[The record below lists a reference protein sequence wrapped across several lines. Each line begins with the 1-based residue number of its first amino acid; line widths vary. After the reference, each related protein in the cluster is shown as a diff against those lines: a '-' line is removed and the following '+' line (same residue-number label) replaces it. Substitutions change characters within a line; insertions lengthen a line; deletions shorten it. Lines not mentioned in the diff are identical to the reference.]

1 MFVVVSYDISDDNKR
16 RKIAEILKDYGARVQ
31 YSVFECNLDKKQ
43 LRQMIKE
50 LLSHVDKDRDS
61 LRIYYLCESCISKLE
76 VYGSY
81 QPLDESEWIVV

>member
-43 LRQMIKE
+43 LRKMIEE
-50 LLSHVDKDRDS
+50 LLSHIDREQDS
-61 LRIYYLCESCISKLE
+61 LRVYHLCESCISKLE

-81 QPLDESEWIVV
+81 QPLDESEWIVI